1 MIILDSNVLLYSAHL
16 DFAQHQTAKTF
27 LETELKNKEFIGI
40 PWVSILAFIRLSTN
54 LKTLK
59 VRLSPQQALDR
70 VDVWLNHPNVSTPEP
85 GPRHFQIM
93 QTLILA
99 AGQAANLTNDAHL
112 AAIAIERNARMVSFD
127 QDFAR
132 FSGLKLQ
139 IPRALKTAF

>member
-16 DFAQHQTAKTF
+16 DFPQHQTAKIF
-27 LETELKNKEFIGI
+27 LGAQLKENQAIGM

-59 VRLSPQQALDR
+59 TRLSPQQALVQ

-85 GPRHFQIM
+85 GKRHFQIM
-93 QTLILA
+93 QALILA

-112 AAIAIERNARMVSFD
+112 AAIAIERNATMVSFD

-139 IPRALKTAF
+139 VPP